1 MPSRKTL
8 LAAIAAAS
16 LLTGGLSVTA
26 AAAAPAPADPAPSA
40 AAVPNK
46 HLTGYWQNFVNPATP
61 QKLSEVSDNFD
72 VIVLSFAG
80 QDTSR
85 PGGITFGV
93 DPELSTALGGYTD
106 DDLKADIEAK
116 KAAGKSVV
124 LAIGG
129 ERGNVD
135 FSSPESVTNFAADFS
150 AIAADYGIQGLD
162 IDLEHGFDVP
172 NVAAAVTQLREE
184 IGEGF
189 LLTMAPQ
196 TIDLQPTGTYMQLI
210 AEVKDLV
217 TVVHP
222 QFYNSGSMNGC
233 DGSVVAQGDV
243 DFITA
248 QACLLLDVLEPEQVS
263 LGLPATSQAAGSGYV
278 EPSIVIAA
286 LDCLTK
292 GESCGDYKPET
303 TWPGLGGVMTWSTAW
318 DAGSGNSFSDPIR
331 AHLDA
336 LG

>member
-1 MPSRKTL
+1 MSSRKIL
-8 LAAIAAAS
+8 LATLVGAALAVCGHPA
-16 LLTGGLSVTA
+16 TATA
-26 AAAAPAPADPAPSA
+26 APEDTPAA

-61 QKLSEVSDNFD
+61 QRLSDVSDNFD
-72 VIVLSFAG
+72 LIVLSFAN
-80 QDTSR
+80 QDASR

-93 DPELSTALGGYTD
+93 DPGLSSALGGYTD
-106 DDLKADIEAK
+106 EDLKADIDAK

-135 FSSPESVTNFAADFS
+135 FSSPESVANFAGDFT
-150 AIAADYGIQGLD
+150 AIAEKFGIQGLD
-162 IDLEHGFDVP
+162 IDLEHGFNVP
-172 NVAAAVTQLREE
+172 NVAAAVKQLREQL
-184 IGEGF
+184 GDGF

-196 TIDLQPTGTYMQLI
+196 TIDLLPTGTYMELI
-210 AEVKDLV
+210 GEVKDLV
-217 TVVHP
+217 TAVHP

-248 QACLLLDVLEPEQVS
+248 QACLLLDVLAPEQVS
-263 LGLPATSQAAGSGYV
+263 LGLPATAQAAGSGYV
-278 EPSIVIAA
+278 DPSVVIAA

-292 GESCGDYKPET
+292 GTSCGDYKPEK

-331 AHLDA
+331 AHLDSLA
-336 LG
+336 